1 MIDANRRTQFFKF
14 AKTQRLNYQKRYTST
29 ELIERIIRKKVIREK
44 KETYKTLK
52 EMYESRYFK
61 RKISSISLLR
71 EIFVS
76 NELRHGADIFYHIL
90 QS

>member
-1 MIDANRRTQFFKF
+1 
-14 AKTQRLNYQKRYTST
+14 
-29 ELIERIIRKKVIREK
+29 
-44 KETYKTLK
+44 
-52 EMYESRYFK
+52 MYESRYFK